1 MADDA
6 GTLVSL
12 FHGQAERLADRTCLK
27 IKSDGQWRDVSWTEL
42 IAQAN
47 RWAAALVDLGVRPG
61 DRVVILAENRIEWI
75 VADIGLLTAAGINV
89 PIHAPLTAK
98 QVAYQLNDSGAAIVV
113 VSNADQLAKLVDA
126 SAECPGVRH
135 VVAFD
140 ALNVP
145 SDVRWEFHRWSDML
159 DAGADSPRLA
169 DMPGYGIDRVSPED
183 LATIMYTSGT
193 TGEPKG
199 VMLTHANLVSN
210 SLASLEVFALRHDDV
225 KLCWL
230 PVSHIFARTADY
242 YATLAAGAILALA
255 ECYETLMDN
264 LQEVRPH
271 LMSSVPHFYEN
282 IVRELTERGLT
293 EAPDALRNILGG
305 RMRVCVSG
313 GAPLPPHLAEFITER
328 GITLLEGYGLTETSP
343 VISSNTPDANR
354 IGTVGRAIPGVEVR
368 IADDGEVLTRGPHVM
383 KGYWNKPEATAETI
397 RDGWLYTGDLGSLD
411 EDGFLRITGRKK
423 EIIVTA
429 GGKNIAPRYIEH
441 LMTEDPI
448 IDQAVIFGDR
458 RKFLSALI
466 VPNFEMLGPEA
477 EKIGVNGQ
485 TPDELVADPNI
496 YTLIEQRVMRALSEV
511 SKYEQVRKFVLLARP
526 FTIQAG
532 ELTPTLKVR
541 REQVYQRYRERIDAL
556 YDA

>member
-496 YTLIEQRVMRALSEV
+496 YTLSEV